1 MKALSFVVFI
11 LVMAEQ
17 CWQWLSRKGNMFGCR
32 ICHTMHGRST
42 IESQDRFA
50 HFKVQKLKLSNVK
63 RHMKSKMHQKYVA
76 SMSSGSN
83 PNAPTPEQFEKVWMN
98 RKGCASLAAPVDGL
112 TLGDYEHHRP
122 SAKVRCMIWCIA
134 EAKRV
139 EFRSFLRTAVS
150 ATLTQDVRQEM
161 LLVRMTACDA
171 ALNQRSGMV
180 GLVRT
185 MGGATNL
192 CLATMTAI
200 EQLCSPF
207 VHQPNITAVSKS
219 ELDTAL
225 MKHVCSIVTW
235 WYTDAAAEELS
246 AGEIFMSSTAARTLF
261 PNLKICGREKAHASR
276 RVLERP
282 QKAEPYLDDVAAHVL
297 WNYNSIASLLQHM
310 PVCSNVFQAGSRENE
325 DAAAIRHLR
334 FRRHRF
340 DSQAE
345 PLARIVLAFDAVLK
359 AASVIS
365 HARKQ
370 DDAGKSAALFLE
382 WLDDEKALQL
392 AMLADASDQILTLV
406 RKVDVD
412 SPDPSEHANFI
423 AAFLL
428 EGTIMWLEDK
438 RLPITTSTTT
448 TTTTTTTPT
457 TNNRLTAR
465 DHAAGQGPGSE
476 IFVVVVVVM
485 VGVVGWWWW
494 WVGVVGGGVCDGVV
508 VVMGWWL

>member
-98 RKGCASLAAPVDGL
+98 RKGCASLAAPIDGL

-139 EFRSFLRTAVS
+139 EFRSCLRTAVS

-185 MGGATNL
+185 MGGTTNL

-428 EGTIMWLEDK
+428 EGTRMWLEDK
-438 RLPITTSTTT
+438 CLPITTSTT

-494 WVGVVGGGVCDGVV
+494 WR
-508 VVMGWWL
+508 WWWWWSWRWWWRW